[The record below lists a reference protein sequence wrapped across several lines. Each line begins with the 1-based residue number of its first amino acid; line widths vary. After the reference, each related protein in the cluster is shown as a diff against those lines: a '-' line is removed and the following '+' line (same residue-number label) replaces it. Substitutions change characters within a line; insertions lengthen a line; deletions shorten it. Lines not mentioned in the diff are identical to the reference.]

1 MKKLKSHELFCAV
14 CFIHDSFFINDGNY
28 LSTECPNCGCVGRC
42 IRYEDL
48 TIMQKIKAKKLFK
61 VMWKEKFNVC

>member
-1 MKKLKSHELFCAV
+1 MKKFEPHELFCAV
-14 CFIHDSFFINDGNY
+14 CFMHDSFFIKDGGW
-28 LSTECPNCGCVGRC
+28 LPTRCPCCGDVGRC

-61 VMWKEKFNVC
+61 LTWKEKFDVC